1 MISLFQKIIANYKT
15 YSPLSKN
22 YPNLRKFFMRSAI
35 ATFFL
40 WWLFCLPSPLFKT
53 PTSLV
58 LEDASGDLLGARI
71 ATDGQWRFPKLD
83 TLPQKYIT
91 CLTTFEDKYFFRHF
105 GVNPISLLKATGR
118 NIRRATM
125 LGGSKVNMH
134 GGSTITMQV
143 IRLSSN
149 GAKRNIF
156 NKVLEAFRAMRL
168 ELTHSKREILSLYAT
183 NAPYG
188 GNIVGLETA
197 AWHYYGKIP
206 KQLSWAECATL
217 AVLPNAPSAINV
229 GKRRESLLNKR
240 NRLLHTLFNQKKID
254 AVTLELALEE
264 PLPDKP
270 LPLPQRATHLLDF
283 AAKDNDKN
291 KIENARVRTTLDGGL
306 QKNISRILESYK
318 SQLLATNIHNTAAFV
333 IDIERNEVVAYVGNI
348 SAGKD
353 YGEDVDIIRS
363 SRSTG
368 SIMKPFLY
376 AWALNDGEIL
386 PNSLLL
392 DLPTDIGGYHPENF
406 NETYDGLVPA
416 RRALARSLNIPFVRL
431 LNQYGVEKFYHQLPR
446 LGIKTFTETPDHY
459 GLTLILGG
467 GESSLFDLTN
477 AYAGIARTAKHW
489 YTFQNKYAAS
499 DWQTSAY
506 KVSGVKNQVSG
517 RNNSPFSTLHSPL
530 MTNAPVLSASACYLT
545 LDAMKEVDRPE
556 GQENWELFTN
566 TKNIAW
572 KTGTSY
578 GFRDAW
584 AIGVTPQYAVGVW
597 VGNANGEGQ
606 PGLVGIEKAAP
617 ILFDIFNAL
626 PQNGTWF
633 DAPFDNMQQVEVCKH
648 SGYRASDL
656 CVRDTVWSTKN
667 AGQVKICPYHRLIHL
682 DPTEKFR
689 VTSACE
695 LPQNMKHK
703 PWFVL
708 SALEEFYYRPKNPS
722 YLTLPPM
729 RADCAKTQAHEA
741 PMQFIFPKFFS
752 RIQIPIDIDG
762 KRGSVAFRV
771 AARESSKEIYWHLDS
786 KYVGT
791 TRNFHQIALS
801 PLKGKHTITLI
812 NVDGERL
819 EQGFEVL

>member
-1 MISLFQKIIANYKT
+1 MVRIKLLAFLQKLFSFYKT
-15 YSPLSKN
+15 YSQLCKSQPKRQKL
-22 YPNLRKFFMRSAI
+22 FFVSCVV
-35 ATFFL
+35 TFFL
-40 WWLFCLPSPLFKT
+40 WWLFCLPSPLFNT

-71 ATDGQWRFPKLD
+71 AADGQWRFPKLD

-91 CLTTFEDKYFFRHF
+91 CLTTFEDRHFFRHP
-105 GVNPISLLKATGR
+105 GVNPFALM
-118 NIRRATM
+118 RATARN
-125 LGGSKVNMH
+125 LKNRKVVS

-143 IRLSSN
+143 IRLASN

-156 NKVLEAFRAMRL
+156 NKILEALRALRL
-168 ELTHSKREILSLYAT
+168 ELTHSKRDILSMYAT

-229 GKRRESLLNKR
+229 GKRREALLNKR
-240 NRLLHTLFNQKKID
+240 NRLLQTLFKLKKID
-254 AVTLELALEE
+254 SVTLELALEE
-264 PLPDKP
+264 PLPEKP
-270 LPLPQRATHLLDF
+270 LPLPQRAPHLLDF
-283 AAKDNDKN
+283 AAAENTKN
-291 KIENARVRTTLDGGL
+291 KIENNRVRTTLDGTL
-306 QKNISRILESYK
+306 QKNISRILDSYK

-333 IDIERNEVVAYVGNI
+333 IDIERNEVVSYVGNI
-348 SAGKD
+348 SAGKE
-353 YGEDVDIIRS
+353 YGEDVDIIRAE
-363 SRSTG
+363 RSTG

-446 LGIKTFTETPDHY
+446 LGIKTFREPPDHY

-477 AYAGIARTAKHW
+477 AYASVARTAKHW
-489 YTFQNKYAAS
+489 YTYQNKYAAS
-499 DWQTSAY
+499 DWQTCTYRKDESKRHAL
-506 KVSGVKNQVSG
+506 SLQN
-517 RNNSPFSTLHSPL
+517 
-530 MTNAPVLSASACYLT
+530 NAPILNASACYLT

-606 PGLVGIEKAAP
+606 PGLIGIEKAAP

-626 PQNGTWF
+626 PQNGVWF
-633 DAPFDNMQQVEVCKH
+633 DAPFDNMQQVEVCKI

-656 CVRDTVWSTKN
+656 CPRDTIWSTKN
-667 AGQVKICPYHRLIHL
+667 GVQVKICPYHQLIHL
-682 DPTEKFR
+682 DKSEKFR

-695 LPQNMKHK
+695 LPQNMIHK

-708 SALEEFYYRPKNPS
+708 SALEEFYYRSKNPN
-722 YLTLPPM
+722 YLPLPPL
-729 RADCAKTQAHEA
+729 RTDCAKTQSTEA

-752 RIQIPIDIDG
+752 RLQIPIDIDG

-771 AARESSKEIYWHLDS
+771 AARESNKEIYWHLDNR
-786 KYVGT
+786 YVGT
-791 TRNFHQIALS
+791 TKNFHQLALS

>member
-1 MISLFQKIIANYKT
+1 MLFIFQKISTAYNL
-15 YSPLSKN
+15 YSPLSKSE
-22 YPNLRKFFMRSAI
+22 LKRRKFFLGSCV

-40 WWLFCLPSPLFKT
+40 WWLFCLPSPLFNT

-91 CLTTFEDKYFFRHF
+91 CLTTFEDRHFFRHP
-105 GVNPISLLKATGR
+105 GVNPLALM
-118 NIRRATM
+118 RATARN
-125 LGGSKVNMH
+125 LKNRKVVS

-143 IRLSSN
+143 IRLASN

-156 NKVLEAFRAMRL
+156 NKILEAFRALRL
-168 ELTHSKREILSLYAT
+168 ELTHSKRDILSLYAT

-229 GKRRESLLNKR
+229 GKRREALLNKR
-240 NRLLHTLFNQKKID
+240 NRLLQTLFSLKKID

-264 PLPDKP
+264 PLPEKP
-270 LPLPQRATHLLDF
+270 LPLPQRAPHLLDF
-283 AAKDNDKN
+283 AAAENTKN
-291 KIENARVRTTLDGGL
+291 KIENNRVRTTLDGTL

-333 IDIERNEVVAYVGNI
+333 IDIERNEVVSYVGNI
-348 SAGKD
+348 SAGKE
-353 YGEDVDIIRS
+353 YGEDVDIIRAE
-363 SRSTG
+363 RSTG

-446 LGIKTFTETPDHY
+446 LGIKTFREPPDHY

-477 AYAGIARTAKHW
+477 AYASVARTAKHW
-489 YTFQNKYAAS
+489 YTYQNKYAAS
-499 DWQTSAY
+499 DWQTCTYRKDESKRHAL
-506 KVSGVKNQVSG
+506 SLQN
-517 RNNSPFSTLHSPL
+517 
-530 MTNAPVLSASACYLT
+530 NAPILNASACYLT

-606 PGLVGIEKAAP
+606 PGLIGIEKAAP

-626 PQNGTWF
+626 PQNGVWF
-633 DAPFDNMQQVEVCKH
+633 DAPFDNMQQVEVCKI
-648 SGYRASDL
+648 SGYRVSDL
-656 CVRDTVWSTKN
+656 CPRDTIWSTKN
-667 AGQVKICPYHRLIHL
+667 GAQVKICPYHQLIHL
-682 DPTEKFR
+682 D
-689 VTSACE
+689 
-695 LPQNMKHK
+695 N
-703 PWFVL
+703 
-708 SALEEFYYRPKNPS
+708 
-722 YLTLPPM
+722 
-729 RADCAKTQAHEA
+729 
-741 PMQFIFPKFFS
+741 
-752 RIQIPIDIDG
+752 
-762 KRGSVAFRV
+762 
-771 AARESSKEIYWHLDS
+771 
-786 KYVGT
+786 
-791 TRNFHQIALS
+791 HQL
-801 PLKGKHTITLI
+801 
-812 NVDGERL
+812 V
-819 EQGFEVL
+819 

>member
-1 MISLFQKIIANYKT
+1 MDISLKKLLAEYKT
-15 YSPLSKN
+15 YSLLCKTNPHR
-22 YPNLRKFFMRSAI
+22 RKIFLYSCV
-35 ATFFL
+35 ATFFI
-40 WWLFCLPSPLFKT
+40 WWLFCLPSPLFNT

-91 CLTTFEDKYFFRHF
+91 CLTTFEDRHF
-105 GVNPISLLKATGR
+105 FKHPGVNPLALLRAMAR
-118 NIRRATM
+118 NLKNR
-125 LGGSKVNMH
+125 KVVS

-143 IRLSSN
+143 IRLASN
-149 GAKRNIF
+149 GAKRNIL
-156 NKVLEAFRAMRL
+156 NKILEAFRAVRL
-168 ELTHSKREILSLYAT
+168 ELTHSKRDILSLYAT

-229 GKRRESLLNKR
+229 GKRREALLNKR
-240 NRLLHTLFNQKKID
+240 NRLLHTLFSLKKMD

-264 PLPDKP
+264 PLPEKP
-270 LPLPQRATHLLDF
+270 LPLPQRAPHLLDF
-283 AAKDNDKN
+283 ALLENTKN
-291 KIENARVRTTLDGGL
+291 RIENARIKTTLDGTL

-333 IDIERNEVVAYVGNI
+333 IDIERNEVVSYVGNI
-348 SAGKD
+348 SAGKE
-353 YGEDVDIIRS
+353 YGEDVDIIRAE
-363 SRSTG
+363 RSTG
-368 SIMKPFLY
+368 SIMKPFLF

-446 LGIKTFTETPDHY
+446 LGIKTFREPPDHY

-477 AYAGIARTAKHW
+477 AYAGMARTAKHW
-489 YTFQNKYAAS
+489 YTYQNKYAAS
-499 DWQTSAY
+499 DWQTCNYRINRS
-506 KVSGVKNQVSG
+506 
-517 RNNSPFSTLHSPL
+517 NNVFTKQ
-530 MTNAPVLSASACYLT
+530 TNAPVLSASACYLT

-556 GQENWELFTN
+556 GQENWELFAN

-606 PGLVGIEKAAP
+606 PGLIGIEKAAP

-633 DAPFDNMQQVEVCKH
+633 DAPFDDMQQVEVCKL
-648 SGYRASDL
+648 SGYRASNL
-656 CVRDTVWSTKN
+656 CPLDTVWSTKN
-667 AGQVKICPYHRLIHL
+667 AAQVKMCPYHQLIHL
-682 DPTEKFR
+682 DKSEKFR

-695 LPQNMKHK
+695 LPQNMVHK

-708 SALEEFYYRPKNPS
+708 SVLEEFYYRPKNPNYS
-722 YLTLPPM
+722 ALPPM
-729 RADCAKTQAHEA
+729 RIDCAKTQATEA

-752 RIQIPIDIDG
+752 HIQIPIDVDG

-771 AARESSKEIYWHLDS
+771 AARESNKEIYWHLDN
-786 KYVGT
+786 KYMGT
-791 TRNFHQIALS
+791 TKNFHQLALS

-812 NVDGERL
+812 NIDGERL